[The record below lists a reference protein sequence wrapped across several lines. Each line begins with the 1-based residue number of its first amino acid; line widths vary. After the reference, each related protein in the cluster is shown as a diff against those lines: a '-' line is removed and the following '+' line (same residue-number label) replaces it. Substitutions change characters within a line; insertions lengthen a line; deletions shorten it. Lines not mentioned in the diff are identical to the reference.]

1 MQSEDRKRDGS
12 SLDIEPARPHGR
24 LRAPTDDA
32 GTPVL
37 DAMFGSEQ
45 IWFYVARKLLLSVG
59 VGSGFNRARAPEI
72 NQGEF
77 MNMKRNSAAFA
88 AFIGLAVTSVAAV
101 ADDHAYTDGPV
112 VNVAAIRTEYGKFD
126 DYMKYLDTTWKAEQE
141 AAKRA
146 GDIVSYRVVRVE
158 ARGEND
164 ADIYLVTNYK
174 NWAAFDGA
182 TAKADAIAKQ
192 VEGTLAASNQ
202 AAVDRAKIRRILG
215 SWTGQELALK

>member
-1 MQSEDRKRDGS
+1 MRWLG
-12 SLDIEPARPHGR
+12 A
-24 LRAPTDDA
+24 APTGAPLEVSSVSHDA
-32 GTPVL
+32 AASTL
-37 DAMFGSEQ
+37 ISMFGSEQ
-45 IWFYVARKLLLSVG
+45 ICLSIARTIPVSVWS
-59 VGSGFNRARAPEI
+59 GSGFDQVPAPEV
-72 NQGEF
+72 NQGKV
-77 MNMKRNSAAFA
+77 MNIKRNSAAFA
-88 AFIGLAVTSVAAV
+88 AFIGLAVMSVAAF

-126 DYMKYLDTTWKAEQE
+126 EYMKYLDTTWKAEQE

-146 GDIVSYRVVRVE
+146 GYILSYRVITVE

-192 VEGTLAASNQ
+192 VEGSLAASNEG
-202 AAVDRAKIRRILG
+202 AVDRGKIRRILG
-215 SWTGQELALK
+215 SWTGQELDLK